1 MRLGCK
7 WFTPAKT
14 TCQDDSQNPT
24 LIFNLRDYAVNFLQ
38 NKREYKKETPY
49 RMVRGFVIGLCWLF
63 PPLLLAL
70 LHPGPVEKAI
80 AVVDQEHD
88 KADDHGQ
95 VRKVLCGG

>member
-49 RMVRGFVIGLCWLF
+49 RMVRGFVMGYAGSSRRCCWRF
-63 PPLLLAL
+63 C
-70 LHPGPVEKAI
+70 I
-80 AVVDQEHD
+80 RDQL
-88 KADDHGQ
+88 K
-95 VRKVLCGG
+95 KP